1 MRRAPACSAVYDEEA
16 ALGEALRSAARA
28 EELEFPSM
36 IKARV
41 WDALR
46 HEKPSWI
53 QLLRAGWAPRVAVP
67 VAAVVILA
75 GYLGLPPIIHGQQAA
90 PASTH
95 RTSSTSTTREAQ
107 QNPFG
112 PGVAPAV
119 YATDS
124 QDRGTSSA
132 DSYIDAADAATLDDA
147 DRVASASLALAALV
161 LALAAPGTFGP
172 PRRRRRAPLR
182 RPPSPVPTRGR

>member
-1 MRRAPACSAVYDEEA
+1 MNPHYDRDTLIDYLHGALAPEADAGVFAHLRACADCNAVYDEEA
-16 ALGEALRSAARA
+16 ALGEALRFAARA

-41 WDALR
+41 WDAVR
-46 HEKPSWI
+46 REKPSWI

-75 GYLGLPPIIHGQQAA
+75 GYLGLPPIIHDRQGT
-90 PASTH
+90 PGVEASYFLDEH
-95 RTSSTSTTREAQ
+95 NAQVQ

-112 PGVAPAV
+112 PGLAPAV
-119 YATDS
+119 YSADS

-147 DRVASASLALAALV
+147 DAAI
-161 LALAAPGTFGP
+161 
-172 PRRRRRAPLR
+172 R
-182 RPPSPVPTRGR
+182 